1 MNGRSRMH
9 LVLAL
14 TLAGTGPALAAEPLS
29 EREAV
34 ELTVYNQ
41 DFALVREHRTLT
53 LVKGVNEVHLEGVA
67 ALLDPT
73 SVHVRSL
80 TAPDALRVL
89 EQNYEFDLVNY
100 GKLLQKYI
108 GKDIEVHET
117 IGQTGEIRV
126 KRARLL
132 SSGYIQQ
139 PQQIGYG
146 MAPVYAYQYASQPL
160 FEIDGKIHAGGAGI
174 VVLPSLPE
182 GLILK
187 PTLGWHLESARDGQQ
202 AIELSY
208 MTSGIKWV
216 ADYVALVD
224 ADDAKLDLTGWVTLD
239 NRSGAAYENAKL
251 KLMAGDVNVVQPA
264 VLREMSYAKAAMDA
278 VGGMAPQFQ
287 EKSFFEYHLYT
298 LQRPTTIKDSEIKQV
313 EFASATAVPIVKR
326 YIYDGFQGDQR
337 YQGWDWTSYRE
348 QPDYGKTS
356 HKKVGV
362 YLEFKNAQ
370 TNHLGIPLP
379 KGRIRLYKADTDGG
393 QEFVGEDLI
402 DHTPKDELVR
412 LMAGNAFDLVGERKQ
427 TDFKVLIPGHMTEE
441 SFEISLRN
449 HKDQDVTITV
459 REHLYRGQEW
469 SLRANSHPFEKQ
481 DAQTIEFA
489 VPVVKNGEV
498 KVAYTV
504 QYRY

>member
-1 MNGRSRMH
+1 MGA
-9 LVLAL
+9 VLMAV
-14 TLAGTGPALAAEPLS
+14 AAAWPARAAESLS
-29 EREAV
+29 DRDSV

-41 DFALVREHRTLT
+41 DFALVKEHRRLA
-53 LVKGVNEVHLEGVA
+53 LDKGLNHVDLEGVA

-73 SVHVRSL
+73 SVHVKSL
-80 TAPDALRVL
+80 SAPDALRVL

-108 GKDIEVHET
+108 GQEIEMHELAD
-117 IGQTGEIRV
+117 QKTGEVRI
-126 KRARLL
+126 KKARLL

-139 PQQIGYG
+139 PQPVGYG
-146 MAPVYAYQYASQPL
+146 MATSYAYQYAGQPL
-160 FEIDGKIHAGGAGI
+160 YEIDGKIYTGATGT

-187 PTLGWHLESARDGQQ
+187 PTLNWHLESAKAGEQ

-216 ADYVALVD
+216 ADYVALVNP
-224 ADDAKLDLTGWVTLD
+224 DDAKLDLTGWVTLD

-264 VLREMSYAKAAMDA
+264 VLQSWAVKAMVKQDRSGSAL
-278 VGGMAPQFQ
+278 PQFQ

-298 LQRPTTIKDSEIKQV
+298 LRRPTTITDSEIKQV
-313 EFASATAVPIVKR
+313 EFTSAAQVPVIKR
-326 YIYDGFQGDQR
+326 YVYDGLADDPR
-337 YQGWDWTSYRE
+337 YQGWDWSSYRE
-348 QPDYGKTS
+348 QAEYGKLS
-356 HKKVGV
+356 QKKVAV
-362 YLEFKNAQ
+362 MLEFKNSEA
-370 TNHLGIPLP
+370 NHLGMPLP
-379 KGRIRLYKADTDGG
+379 KGRIRVYKADVDGG

-402 DHTPKDELVR
+402 DHTPKDEQMRLLV
-412 LMAGNAFDLVGERKQ
+412 GNAFDLVGERKQ
-427 TDFKVLIPGHMTEE
+427 TDFKILIPGRMAEE

-449 HKDQDVTITV
+449 HKAEDVAIVV

-469 SLRANSHPFEKQ
+469 EIRQPSLPFQKQ
-481 DAQTIEFA
+481 DAQTVEFI
-489 VPVVKNGEV
+489 VPVPKDNEV
-498 KVAYTV
+498 KLTYTV